1 VRKRIVVNASLTE
14 TRVGVQEGNLL
25 TELYLERHRHRSI
38 VGSVY
43 KGVVTNV
50 LPGMQAAFVDIGLSK
65 DAFLYAGDYTT
76 NLGDVAGEML
86 VADDEAGDTDVD
98 LDVEELEPRRETA
111 PIEELLRKGQTVLV
125 QVSKESL
132 GTKGARITSF
142 ISLPGRYLV
151 YMPQARHIGVSRR
164 IRDDRERER
173 LRAAL
178 RSVSLPPG
186 GFILRTNAEGKTENE
201 FAADVEFLT
210 RLWAQVQSRFEQAA
224 APAVLHEEGDLT
236 FRVVRDLFSPEVDEF
251 VVDSREVYDKCAG
264 YVEALVPAL
273 RERVRLWEDSTP
285 IFEALGVEKDIEKA
299 LRRRVWLKSGGY
311 IVIDHTEA
319 LVSIDVN
326 TGKYVGKRDFEQTVL
341 KINLE
346 AVGEVVRQI
355 RLRDLGGIIIIDFID
370 MESAEHREQVYRA
383 LKRALAE
390 DKARTNVLE
399 ISELGLV
406 EMTRKRVRQDLR
418 SLLSV
423 VCPTCKG
430 SGIIKSDATVA
441 AEIFR
446 GVQAKAATAG
456 DANGREVVIRVHP
469 DLARYFEGDGQEGL
483 ERLSRAVDR
492 KITIQPNFAEREGYE
507 VRLRGGAPQ

>member
-1 VRKRIVVNASLTE
+1 MSKRIVVNAGPIE
-14 TRVGVQEGNLL
+14 TRVAVQEGNLL
-25 TELYLERHRHRSI
+25 TDLYLERHRHRSI

-43 KGVVTNV
+43 KGTVTNV
-50 LPGMQAAFVDIGLSK
+50 LPGMQAAFVDIGLAK
-65 DAFLYAGDYTT
+65 DAFLYAGDYTASRGVEAAPPVLPT
-76 NLGDVAGEML
+76 V
-86 VADDEAGDTDVD
+86 DDEDQ
-98 LDVEELEPRRETA
+98 DVEIDEAEPPRREAMA
-111 PIEELLRKGQTVLV
+111 PIEQMLTRGQEVLV

-132 GTKGARITSF
+132 GSKGARVTSF

-151 YMPQARHIGVSRR
+151 YMPQTQHIGVSRR
-164 IRDDRERER
+164 IRDDRERDR

-178 RSVSLPPG
+178 RSLQLPPG
-186 GFILRTNAEGKTENE
+186 GFILRTNAEGKGEAE
-201 FAADVEFLT
+201 FAADVEFLS
-210 RLWAQVQSRFEQAA
+210 RLWGQIQARYEQATS
-224 APAVLHEEGDLT
+224 PAVLHEEADLT

-251 VVDSREVYDKCAG
+251 VVDSAEVHDKCLG
-264 YVEALVPAL
+264 YVRALVPAL
-273 RERVRLWEDSTP
+273 EERVRFYTERVPLFDHYG
-285 IFEALGVEKDIEKA
+285 IEKDIEKA

-341 KINLE
+341 KINME

-370 MESAEHREQVYRA
+370 MEVLEHREQVYKA

-418 SLLSV
+418 AL
-423 VCPTCKG
+423 
-430 SGIIKSDATVA
+430 
-441 AEIFR
+441 
-446 GVQAKAATAG
+446 
-456 DANGREVVIRVHP
+456 
-469 DLARYFEGDGQEGL
+469 
-483 ERLSRAVDR
+483 
-492 KITIQPNFAEREGYE
+492 
-507 VRLRGGAPQ
+507 